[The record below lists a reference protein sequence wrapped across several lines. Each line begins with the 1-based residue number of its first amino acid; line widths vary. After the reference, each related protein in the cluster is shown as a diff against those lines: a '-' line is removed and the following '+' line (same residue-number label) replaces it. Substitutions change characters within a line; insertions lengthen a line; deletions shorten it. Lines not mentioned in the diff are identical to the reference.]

1 MTTPSFSH
9 SSSAKVLGAAGLVVA
24 GLLGLGSLAK
34 SPNPLSALGLWPKT
48 EVVQPGNPDA
58 RYYRMKAS
66 FLYKGQP
73 MEFDIVVSCGARVT
87 SNIDRDKSYEVGI
100 APFVY
105 GLPTFDGKA
114 VVVRLMDDCSGE
126 SNFDNIPPA
135 EFPLKGARYP
145 MDMIPMVAVFDS
157 AAEPRFGWLY
167 ATEDAY
173 RSPLSEL
180 TFKGMTKRRAT
191 IEEWREWRRTEAA
204 RNIVKGDRLDHGPEQ
219 VPDAPGRWRFGAG
232 CKGYTRT
239 PIPEELRPMVREL
252 WPEDRPTYWA
262 PPFLTPS
269 DLASKGIQVSNAVMQ
284 AIDALR
290 RNSQPWRGARPMDQ
304 IALRSEGYP
313 GYPWRDRWIE
323 AAPAVYPTTS
333 HHTLNNHDEL
343 VARRELIVEMKQ
355 FNTTV
360 NGTWQALVATFP
372 AGHQL
377 PPATQTNIVPERL
390 GFMRCDATGPN
401 RAFANL
407 SVERRHQDE
416 THLIN
421 GEVVRGWR
429 GTGQWP
435 NGYAYE
441 RDMYLIS
448 GVSIELRDIFG
459 GL

>member
-1 MTTPSFSH
+1 MTTPSFSRT
-9 SSSAKVLGAAGLVVA
+9 SSAKVLGAAGLVVA
-24 GLLGLGSLAK
+24 GLLGLGSLVK

-87 SNIDRDKSYEVGI
+87 SNIDRDKSYEVGV

-180 TFKGMTKRRAT
+180 AFKGMTKRRAT

-219 VPDAPGRWRFGAG
+219 VPDAPGRWRFGAS
-232 CKGYTRT
+232 CRGYTRM

-262 PPFLTPS
+262 PPRLTPS
-269 DLASKGIQVSNAVMQ
+269 EVAEKGVKVSDAVFR
-284 AIDALR
+284 AIDAEQSKAQAR
-290 RNSQPWRGARPMDQ
+290 RANTPMQQ
-304 IALRSEGYP
+304 IALRSQGYP
-313 GYPWRDRWIE
+313 GYPWRDPWIF
-323 AAPAVYPTTS
+323 AAPEVYPTTF
-333 HHTLNNHDEL
+333 HHSLNNYDEL
-343 VARRELIVEMKQ
+343 TARGELIVEMKQ
-355 FNTTV
+355 FYTTV

-372 AGHQL
+372 AGHPW
-377 PPATQTNIVPERL
+377 PPASSTEITPELR
-390 GFMRCDATGPN
+390 GFMKCDVLQVNQGFSIQP
-401 RAFANL
+401 
-407 SVERRHQDE
+407 VDVRHSKE
-416 THLIN
+416 VHLIN
-421 GEVVRGWR
+421 GGIVRGWH
-429 GTGQWP
+429 GTGQWTTQY
-435 NGYAYE
+435 GFE
-441 RDMYLIS
+441 QDTHLIGS
-448 GVSIELRDIFG
+448 ANIELRDVFG